1 MTQPTHNSD
10 PARNA
15 LLALRTEIAKVVV
28 GQDAVVSGLVI
39 ALLCRGHVL
48 LEGVPGVAK
57 TLLVRTLAAA
67 LQLEFKRVQFTP
79 DLMPGD
85 VTGSLVYDARTAEFE
100 FRSGPVFTNLLLAD
114 EINRTPPKTQAALLE
129 AMEERQVS
137 VEGEAR
143 PLPDPFIVAA
153 TQNPIEYEGTYQLPE
168 AQLDRFLL
176 KLNVPLPPR
185 DEEITILDR
194 HARGFDPRDLSA
206 VQSRRGNSRVGGG
219 PRGGSSGARRRR
231 GARVYRRHCRCH
243 KAFTVPAARCVPAWR
258 DGAVGDGPV
267 LGMAVRSHLRHPR
280 RRQGDGT
287 PDVATPNSAA
297 AGGRTRGCQSR
308 RRVGRHSRGRAG
320 TPLVILTG
328 RAGLAALI
336 CVLPIAVA
344 PWPAIVFGILL
355 AALTAAVVLDIALA
369 AGTRRLQFSR
379 SGDTAARLG
388 QPVDAV
394 LVVENTGSRRFAGVI
409 RDAWAP
415 SARAEPRTHAV
426 NLPSGQRAGVVTTFR
441 PVRRGDQVSALVTA
455 RSIGPLGL
463 AGRQNSHRVPWQI
476 RILPPFLSRKHLPS
490 RLAKL
495 RELEGNTPMLIRGQG
510 TEFDSLREYVIGDDV
525 RSIDWRASAR
535 RADVVVRTWR
545 PERDQRVV
553 IVLDTG
559 RTSAGRV
566 GVDPTSNQ
574 PGGWPRLDWSM
585 DAALLLAALA
595 SRAGDHVDFLAYDRD
610 TRAGVFNA
618 TRTELLA
625 QLVEAMAPIE
635 PALLES
641 DARAMVAAVQRRV
654 RRRALVVLLTDLNAS
669 ALDEGLMTVIPQ
681 LSAKHQVLLAAVAD
695 PRVDGLAAGRADAAQ
710 VYDAA
715 AAERARNDRR
725 SIASRLR
732 LSGVDV
738 VDAAPDQLAPALADH
753 YLAMKATGRL

>member
-1 MTQPTHNSD
+1 
-10 PARNA
+10 
-15 LLALRTEIAKVVV
+15 
-28 GQDAVVSGLVI
+28 
-39 ALLCRGHVL
+39 
-48 LEGVPGVAK
+48 
-57 TLLVRTLAAA
+57 
-67 LQLEFKRVQFTP
+67 
-79 DLMPGD
+79 
-85 VTGSLVYDARTAEFE
+85 
-100 FRSGPVFTNLLLAD
+100 
-114 EINRTPPKTQAALLE
+114 
-129 AMEERQVS
+129 
-137 VEGEAR
+137 
-143 PLPDPFIVAA
+143 
-153 TQNPIEYEGTYQLPE
+153 
-168 AQLDRFLL
+168 
-176 KLNVPLPPR
+176 
-185 DEEITILDR
+185 
-194 HARGFDPRDLSA
+194 
-206 VQSRRGNSRVGGG
+206 
-219 PRGGSSGARRRR
+219 
-231 GARVYRRHCRCH
+231 
-243 KAFTVPAARCVPAWR
+243 
-258 DGAVGDGPV
+258 
-267 LGMAVRSHLRHPR
+267 
-280 RRQGDGT
+280 
-287 PDVATPNSAA
+287 
-297 AGGRTRGCQSR
+297 
-308 RRVGRHSRGRAG
+308 
-320 TPLVILTG
+320 
-328 RAGLAALI
+328 
-336 CVLPIAVA
+336 
-344 PWPAIVFGILL
+344 L
-355 AALTAAVVLDIALA
+355 AALTAAVALDIGLA

-388 QPVDAV
+388 QPVDAI
-394 LVVENTGSRRFAGVI
+394 LIVENTGSRRFAGVI

-426 NLPSGQRAGVVTTFR
+426 NLPPGQRAGVVTTLR

-455 RSIGPLGL
+455 RAIGPLGL
-463 AGRQNSHRVPWQI
+463 GGRQNSHRVPWQV

-566 GVDPTSNQ
+566 GVDPTSSQ

-610 TRAGVFNA
+610 IRAGVFNA

-669 ALDEGLMTVIPQ
+669 ALSEGLMTVIPQ
-681 LSAKHQVLLAAVAD
+681 LSAKHQVLIAAVAD

-710 VYDAA
+710 IYDAA

-725 SIASRLR
+725 AIASRMR